1 MIALMERGGG
11 QRGEARG
18 AGFHRLSRARPSPPF
33 FPRWYHAGS
42 RRGRSLVRGADARPA
57 DAAPVR
63 PRPRTRHGHVL
74 RLRRADAGRAP
85 FQHVN
90 PSSTN
95 PAPSLASI
103 ARSTC
108 PAMTSMTRSA
118 PSSIWRSAISS
129 QAISASR
136 SGACWAA
143 SSACASATT
152 GAGPETYRVMG
163 LQGGSRWSCSVSIR
177 RPSIRRRG
185 RRESSSA
192 CSTTASR
199 YRGPAPTRTRPGSS
213 P

>member
-1 MIALMERGGG
+1 MARMIALMDEAAGKEGGK
-11 QRGEARG
+11 G
-18 AGFHRLSRARPSPPF
+18 ADFIVYPELALTTFLSALVSR
-33 FPRWYHAGS
+33 GS

-74 RLRRADAGRAP
+74 RLRRADAGRATISTR
-85 FQHVN
+85 QS
-90 PSSTN
+90 SSTN

-152 GAGPETYRVMG
+152 GAGP
-163 LQGGSRWSCSVSIR
+163 
-177 RPSIRRRG
+177 RPI
-185 RRESSSA
+185 A
-192 CSTTASR
+192 
-199 YRGPAPTRTRPGSS
+199 
-213 P
+213 